1 MNMLNRFTK
10 LLNLRNVIGFLLLT
24 LSLNMAQA
32 AQTNDKLEDAK
43 CYVEISEGLHIISFW
58 ETSANQLSNL
68 PAIIL
73 NKKIRSTYAGK
84 ESTYIEK
91 VYECV
96 LLKER
101 FSFIAANSLDKI
113 TPR

>member
-10 LLNLRNVIGFLLLT
+10 LLNLLSVIGFLLLT
-24 LSLNMAQA
+24 LTLNMAQA
-32 AQTNDKLEDAK
+32 AQTNDKAEDAK
-43 CYVEISEGLHIISFW
+43 CYVEVSSGINIISFW
-58 ETSANQLSNL
+58 ETSANQLSSL
-68 PAIIL
+68 PAKIL
-73 NKKIRSTYAGK
+73 NKKIRSTYTGK

-96 LLKER
+96 LLDDR
-101 FSFIAANSLDKI
+101 FSFIAANRLDKI